1 MDEAALIDWYEVVE
15 AVANGRLTGHVCPKC
30 GGGPLETS
38 NLPGGR
44 LRIRCPACAEGF
56 EGRLSH
62 GRDDA
67 LYAEADALLRKQ
79 EAARRPVEVAPV
91 APAPDPVAA
100 VPPTDV
106 PPAKIT
112 RDPPWDWQL
121 KAGGDVGGLADW
133 MEVITAIHNGRR
145 TGLVCPYC
153 SEPLERITVQEPFIR
168 VACSVC
174 NEGFEGR
181 VQ

>member
-30 GGGPLETS
+30 GGGPLEAS
-38 NLPGGR
+38 RQPGGR
-44 LRIRCPACAEGF
+44 LRIRCPACGEGF
-56 EGRLSH
+56 EGRLGH

-67 LYAEADALLRKQ
+67 LYAEAVAMEQRR
-79 EAARRPVEVAPV
+79 EAAKAT
-91 APAPDPVAA
+91 AA
-100 VPPTDV
+100 EPEPPLATHAE
-106 PPAKIT
+106 PEKPRIT
-112 RDPPWDWQL
+112 RPEPWEWQL
-121 KAGGDVGGLADW
+121 QSGGDVGGLADW

-145 TGLVCPYC
+145 TGLQCPYC
-153 SEPLERITVQEPFIR
+153 SEPLERITVQRPFIR

-181 VQ
+181 VE